1 MKNMFLIILLILLT
15 NFVTFRVTV
24 EKNLHLNRLHDEII
38 TEIQLVTNCELSHE
52 SFVVVD
58 LETRKNSDI
67 DITENLQTFFDDIT
81 ELQQYDVLNTG
92 GEEFDK
98 VDVLVDNENLVLES
112 NSLSAVRQIKNRFM
126 DEGYVLAR
134 DSEIEKM
141 FKKNKITRYL
151 RVYKIIGRVFH
162 LCYN

>member
-1 MKNMFLIILLILLT
+1 MSNYLNDIEVQLPEFNFFQQLSSSEKFLYL
-15 NFVTFRVTV
+15 
-24 EKNLHLNRLHDEII
+24 
-38 TEIQLVTNCELSHE
+38 TEIYE
-52 SFVVVD
+52 
-58 LETRKNSDI
+58 LETKKNSDTNI
-67 DITENLQTFFDDIT
+67 VENLQTFFDDIT
-81 ELQQYDVLNTG
+81 ELQQYDVFNTG

-112 NSLSAVRQIKNRFM
+112 NSLSAVRQIKNRFI
-126 DEGYVLAR
+126 DEGYVLTR

-141 FKKNKITRYL
+141 FKKNKLTRYL

>member
-1 MKNMFLIILLILLT
+1 MSNYLKDIEVQLPEFNFFQQLSSSEKFLYL
-15 NFVTFRVTV
+15 
-24 EKNLHLNRLHDEII
+24 
-38 TEIQLVTNCELSHE
+38 TEIYE
-52 SFVVVD
+52 
-58 LETRKNSDI
+58 LETKKNSNNNI
-67 DITENLQTFFDDIT
+67 VENLQTFFEDVT
-81 ELQQYDVLNTG
+81 ELQQYDVFNTS

-112 NSLSAVRQIKNRFM
+112 NSLSSVKQIKNRFI
-126 DEGYVLAR
+126 DEGYVITR

>member
-1 MKNMFLIILLILLT
+1 MSNYLNDIEVQLPEFNFFQQLSSSEKFLYL
-15 NFVTFRVTV
+15 
-24 EKNLHLNRLHDEII
+24 
-38 TEIQLVTNCELSHE
+38 TEIYE
-52 SFVVVD
+52 

-67 DITENLQTFFDDIT
+67 NIAENLQMFFDDIT
-81 ELQQYDVLNTG
+81 ELQQYDVFNTG

-112 NSLSAVRQIKNRFM
+112 NSLSAVRQIENRFM
-126 DEGYVLAR
+126 DEGYVLTR

-141 FKKNKITRYL
+141 FKKNKLTRYL

>member
-1 MKNMFLIILLILLT
+1 MNSHLDAIEVQLPEFNFFQQLTSNEKFLYL
-15 NFVTFRVTV
+15 
-24 EKNLHLNRLHDEII
+24 
-38 TEIQLVTNCELSHE
+38 TEIY
-52 SFVVVD
+52 D

-67 DITENLQTFFDDIT
+67 DIAENLQTFFDDIT

-112 NSLSAVRQIKNRFM
+112 NSLRAVRQIKNRFM

-134 DSEIEKM
+134 DSDIEKM

>member
-1 MKNMFLIILLILLT
+1 MNSHLDAIEVQLPEFNFFQQLTSNEKFLYL
-15 NFVTFRVTV
+15 
-24 EKNLHLNRLHDEII
+24 
-38 TEIQLVTNCELSHE
+38 TEIY
-52 SFVVVD
+52 D

-67 DITENLQTFFDDIT
+67 DIAENLQTFFDDIT

-98 VDVLVDNENLVLES
+98 VDVLVDNENLLLES
-112 NSLSAVRQIKNRFM
+112 NSLRAVRQIKNRFM

>member
-1 MKNMFLIILLILLT
+1 MSNYLNDIEVQLPEFNFFQQLSSSEKFLYL
-15 NFVTFRVTV
+15 
-24 EKNLHLNRLHDEII
+24 
-38 TEIQLVTNCELSHE
+38 TEIYE
-52 SFVVVD
+52 
-58 LETRKNSDI
+58 LETKKNSNI
-67 DITENLQTFFDDIT
+67 DIAENLQTFFDDIT
-81 ELQQYDVLNTG
+81 ELQQYDVFNTG
-92 GEEFDK
+92 GKEFDK

-126 DEGYVLAR
+126 DEGYVLTR

-141 FKKNKITRYL
+141 FKKNKLTRYL

>member
-1 MKNMFLIILLILLT
+1 MSNCLNDITVLLPEFNFFQQLSSSEKFLYL
-15 NFVTFRVTV
+15 
-24 EKNLHLNRLHDEII
+24 
-38 TEIQLVTNCELSHE
+38 TEIYE
-52 SFVVVD
+52 
-58 LETRKNSDI
+58 LETKKNSDNNI
-67 DITENLQTFFDDIT
+67 AENLQTFFDDIT
-81 ELQQYDVLNTG
+81 ELQQYDVFNTG

-126 DEGYVLAR
+126 DEGYVITR
-134 DSEIEKM
+134 DTEIEKM
-141 FKKNKITRYL
+141 FKKNKLTRYL

>member
-1 MKNMFLIILLILLT
+1 MSNYLKDIEVQLPEFNFFQQLSSSEKFLYL
-15 NFVTFRVTV
+15 
-24 EKNLHLNRLHDEII
+24 
-38 TEIQLVTNCELSHE
+38 TEIYE
-52 SFVVVD
+52 
-58 LETRKNSDI
+58 LETKKNSDTNI
-67 DITENLQTFFDDIT
+67 VENLQTFFEDVT
-81 ELQQYDVLNTG
+81 ELQQYDVFNTG

-112 NSLSAVRQIKNRFM
+112 NSLSAVRQIKNRFI
-126 DEGYVLAR
+126 DEGYVITR

-141 FKKNKITRYL
+141 FKKNKLTRYL

>member
-1 MKNMFLIILLILLT
+1 MSNYLNDITVLLPEFNFFQQLSSSEKFLYL
-15 NFVTFRVTV
+15 
-24 EKNLHLNRLHDEII
+24 
-38 TEIQLVTNCELSHE
+38 TEIYE
-52 SFVVVD
+52 
-58 LETRKNSDI
+58 LETRKNSDNNI
-67 DITENLQTFFDDIT
+67 AENLQVFFNDVT
-81 ELQQYDVLNTG
+81 ELQQYDVFNTG

-126 DEGYVLAR
+126 DEGYVITR
-134 DSEIEKM
+134 DTEIEKM
-141 FKKNKITRYL
+141 FKKNKLTRYL

>member
-1 MKNMFLIILLILLT
+1 MSNYLNDIEVRLPEFNFFQQLSSSEKFLYL
-15 NFVTFRVTV
+15 
-24 EKNLHLNRLHDEII
+24 
-38 TEIQLVTNCELSHE
+38 TEIYE
-52 SFVVVD
+52 
-58 LETRKNSDI
+58 LETKKNSDNNI
-67 DITENLQTFFDDIT
+67 AENLQTFFDDIT
-81 ELQQYDVLNTG
+81 ELQQYDVFNTG

-126 DEGYVLAR
+126 DEGYVITR
-134 DSEIEKM
+134 DTEIEKM
-141 FKKNKITRYL
+141 FKKNKLTRYL

>member
-1 MKNMFLIILLILLT
+1 MSNYLNDITVLLPEFNFFQQLSSSEKFLYL
-15 NFVTFRVTV
+15 
-24 EKNLHLNRLHDEII
+24 
-38 TEIQLVTNCELSHE
+38 TEIYE
-52 SFVVVD
+52 
-58 LETRKNSDI
+58 LETRKNSDNNI
-67 DITENLQTFFDDIT
+67 AENLQTFFDDVT
-81 ELQQYDVLNTG
+81 ELQQYDVFNTG

-126 DEGYVLAR
+126 DEGYVITR
-134 DSEIEKM
+134 DTEIEKM
-141 FKKNKITRYL
+141 FKKNKLTRYL

>member
-1 MKNMFLIILLILLT
+1 MSNYLNDITVLLPEFNFFQQLSSSEKFLYL
-15 NFVTFRVTV
+15 
-24 EKNLHLNRLHDEII
+24 
-38 TEIQLVTNCELSHE
+38 TEIYE
-52 SFVVVD
+52 
-58 LETRKNSDI
+58 LETKKNSDNNI
-67 DITENLQTFFDDIT
+67 AENLQTFFDDIT
-81 ELQQYDVLNTG
+81 ELQQYDVFNTG

-126 DEGYVLAR
+126 DEGYVITR
-134 DSEIEKM
+134 DTEIEKM
-141 FKKNKITRYL
+141 FKKNKLTRYL